1 MVEEILKGSSQLK
14 SQVAKSDIGY
24 STLFT
29 RVISPKKKKKKT
41 TKKNK
46 TGSPEQ

>member
-29 RVISPKKKKKKT
+29 SVISPKKKKK
-41 TKKNK
+41 